1 MMTLGEVG
9 WLLEWSPSPIRRAKS
24 GLMVPPPRTGE
35 VSVGGRDHLVLAA
48 TEAKRESGLT
58 IVTDRMFSPSAAT
71 RLKSSALLREWPTAW

>member
-1 MMTLGEVG
+1 VVALAHKAREVRVDG
-9 WLLEWSPSPIRRAKS
+9 AA
-24 GLMVPPPRTGE
+24 PRTGE